1 MSSKCG
7 FEFSIH
13 NIMSRSFSSSF
24 QISTTSH
31 YSECRLYISLSILV
45 AKLVWKQDLGI
56 RRVPLLSNNMD
67 TLGVFL
73 IKIHTYVHIT
83 WSSPLS
89 SKLNIKH
96 QSHCASLLREYSTIQ
111 TCFFVIITNVITE
124 FWASSRK
131 ADWRRCRWLKFWLH
145 TQDSSVN
152 CSGEQRKA
160 LSYASIAS
168 SVDVSSSL
176 QVSFCFLIHSLL
188 SVVHSFMSGIRLFWN
203 AREQWGH
210 TSLSVMIKN
219 LMTWHSISA

>member
-111 TCFFVIITNVITE
+111 TCFFVIIIM
-124 FWASSRK
+124 
-131 ADWRRCRWLKFWLH
+131 
-145 TQDSSVN
+145 
-152 CSGEQRKA
+152 
-160 LSYASIAS
+160 
-168 SVDVSSSL
+168 SSL
-176 QVSFCFLIHSLL
+176 NSGQAAEKLIGEGVDDWSSDSTHKTLQLIALVSNERHYHMLPSPLL
-188 SVVHSFMSGIRLFWN
+188 
-203 AREQWGH
+203 
-210 TSLSVMIKN
+210 
-219 LMTWHSISA
+219 